1 MPMKISVTGDLGS
14 GKSTVCRELQAKYDL
29 EMFSTGTI
37 QRKLAS
43 EMKMS
48 TLDFNKYMET
58 HPEID
63 RLIDG
68 ELIALSESN
77 ADIVIDSRMAWHF
90 VRNTYKVFLTADE
103 TVAAKRVMYDKR
115 GSSEIYSDVQDAK
128 KQLKARKVSENFRY
142 KDKYHVDCYD
152 LRNFDLIIDT
162 TTVSPDYTA
171 NMIISQYNAGY
182 SAADKRFQLWLSQ
195 FCIYPTQK
203 IKAMSDGILEKYCDM
218 ILRNESLPPIDV
230 LFSNGFFYIVDG
242 HHSAAAYCKT
252 KKLLIPCTLFAG
264 SDPSMPGGSIDDQYA
279 ESELNITNIYDWE
292 AGNGFRYFSYPS
304 KQPFIPS

>member
-1 MPMKISVTGDLGS
+1 MPIKISVTGDLGS
-14 GKSTVCRELQAKYDL
+14 GKSTVCRKLQAMYNL
-29 EMFSTGTI
+29 EMFSTGII

-48 TLDFNKYMET
+48 IFDLNKYMET

-68 ELIALSESN
+68 ELIALSDSN
-77 ADIVIDSRMAWHF
+77 TDIVIDSRMAWHF
-90 VRNTYKVFLTADE
+90 VRNTYKVFLTVDE

-128 KQLKARKVSENFRY
+128 RQLKARKASENFRY

-162 TTVSPDYTA
+162 TSVSSDYTA
-171 NMIISQYNAGY
+171 NMIMSQYNAEDG
-182 SAADKRFQLWLSQ
+182 AADKQFQLWLSQ
-195 FCIYPTQK
+195 FCLYPTQTMK
-203 IKAMSDGILEKYCDM
+203 TMSDDIFEKYCDM

-230 LFSNGFFYIVDG
+230 LFSNGFFYIVNG

-252 KKLLIPCTLFAG
+252 KKPLIPCSLFAG
-264 SDPSMPGGSIDDQYA
+264 SDDSMSGGSIDDQHA
-279 ESELNITNIYDWE
+279 KNELDITKIYDWE
-292 AGNGFRYFSYPS
+292 ADNGFRYFSYPS
-304 KQPFIPS
+304 EQPFIPH

>member
-1 MPMKISVTGDLGS
+1 MPIKISVTGDLGS
-14 GKSTVCRELQAKYDL
+14 GKSTVCRKLQAKYAL
-29 EMFSTGTI
+29 EIFSTGTI

-68 ELIALSESN
+68 ELIALSDSDAN
-77 ADIVIDSRMAWHF
+77 IAIDSRMAWHF

-128 KQLKARKVSENFRY
+128 KQLKARKASENFRY

-152 LRNFDLIIDT
+152 LRNFDLVIDT
-162 TTVSPDYTA
+162 TAVSTEYTA
-171 NMIISQYNAGY
+171 NMIMSQYDLWNN
-182 SAADKRFQLWLSQ
+182 AADRLPKLWISRFCL
-195 FCIYPTQK
+195 YPTRS
-203 IKAMSDGILEKYCDM
+203 IKELSGDTLEKYCDM
-218 ILRNESLPPIDV
+218 LSRGESPPPVDV
-230 LFSNGFFYIVDG
+230 LFSNGFFYIVNG
-242 HHSAAAYCKT
+242 HHSAAAYCKS
-252 KKLLIPCTLFAG
+252 KKPLVPCSLFD
-264 SDPSMPGGSIDDQYA
+264 SERYT
-279 ESELNITNIYDWE
+279 ESEFDLTKARDWE
-292 AGNGFRYFSYPS
+292 TGSGFKYFSYPS
-304 KQPFIPS
+304 RQPFIPH